1 MILTI
6 TRYSFQ
12 NERGEGA
19 ACQSHIATALA
30 IMAVVVVVLL
40 FLLLLTAV
48 VVLALVITGAARRV
62 IR

>member
-40 FLLLLTAV
+40 FLLLTAV
-48 VVLALVITGAARRV
+48 VVLALVIAGAARRV